1 MTPPQPP
8 TQSAVGHR
16 GCPGGCDHPVA
27 PYHFACKSCWYRPPV
42 DLRRRVS
49 DTYLR
54 DHADAMLDAY
64 QWYKEHRPAAG

>member
-1 MTPPQPP
+1 
-8 TQSAVGHR
+8 
-16 GCPGGCDHPVA
+16 
-27 PYHFACKSCWYRPPV
+27 V